1 MRASS
6 SCWRAQSACTHA
18 CASCRFAHSRCMRAP
33 TSCWFAYRRARMR
46 LPRAGVRVDVHACMC
61 LARAGIFDVHEC
73 ICFMLVWTSTC
84 LFASVTCWLAERCA
98 GLRLNVHAC
107 RRHLEAC
114 RCDIQALRPA
124 CRLAVFS
131 CRRVTQCRFCYP
143 RVIFGMTLN
152 VYSAIGSE
160 ALRIVYRPERKAT
173 GHHLK
178 AEAQTG
184 IYHAAFQQCPCIDRP
199 FSVEVLLWPQQ
210 RIVTGLADIQQ
221 IFGIHENAGWTESPL
236 DEHAKYPVRHAL
248 GTIRI
253 VFQALPAR
261 IKEFKTDA
269 AFCFPLPSAHDAGGV
284 LRCQRNGPPPAIV
297 PIDFG

>member
-1 MRASS
+1 M
-6 SCWRAQSACTHA
+6 
-18 CASCRFAHSRCMRAP
+18 FI
-33 TSCWFAYRRARMR
+33 AR
-46 LPRAGVRVDVHACMC
+46 
-61 LARAGIFDVHEC
+61 
-73 ICFMLVWTSTC
+73 
-84 LFASVTCWLAERCA
+84 
-98 GLRLNVHAC
+98 
-107 RRHLEAC
+107 
-114 RCDIQALRPA
+114 
-124 CRLAVFS
+124 
-131 CRRVTQCRFCYP
+131 
-143 RVIFGMTLN
+143 
-152 VYSAIGSE
+152 
-160 ALRIVYRPERKAT
+160 ERKAT
-173 GHHLK
+173 GHQLK
-178 AEAQTG
+178 PEAQTG
-184 IYHAAFQQCPCIDRP
+184 IYHTAFQQCPCIDRP

-297 PIDFG
+297 AIDFG

>member
-131 CRRVTQCRFCYP
+131 CRRVAQCRLCYP

-160 ALRIVYRPERKAT
+160 ALRIVHRPR
-173 GHHLK
+173 
-178 AEAQTG
+178 AEG
-184 IYHAAFQQCPCIDRP
+184 N
-199 FSVEVLLWPQQ
+199 W
-210 RIVTGLADIQQ
+210 
-221 IFGIHENAGWTESPL
+221 SP
-236 DEHAKYPVRHAL
+236 
-248 GTIRI
+248 
-253 VFQALPAR
+253 
-261 IKEFKTDA
+261 IKT
-269 AFCFPLPSAHDAGGV
+269 
-284 LRCQRNGPPPAIV
+284 
-297 PIDFG
+297 

>member
-1 MRASS
+1 MCLMPVCTFEVHA
-6 SCWRAQSACTHA
+6 CTDLVLVCISACTHA
-18 CASCRFAHSRCMRAP
+18 S
-33 TSCWFAYRRARMR
+33 TSCWRARRRARMYV
-46 LPRAGVRVDVHACMC
+46 PRAGLHIRRARMHMLHAGLDIDV
-61 LARAGIFDVHEC
+61 
-73 ICFMLVWTSTC
+73 LVCT
-84 LFASVTCWLAERCA
+84 VTCWLAERCA

-131 CRRVTQCRFCYP
+131 CRRVAQCRLCYP

-152 VYSAIGSE
+152 VYSAIGAE

-184 IYHAAFQQCPCIDRP
+184 IYHTAFQQCPCIDRP

-236 DEHAKYPVRHAL
+236 DEH
-248 GTIRI
+248 
-253 VFQALPAR
+253 
-261 IKEFKTDA
+261 
-269 AFCFPLPSAHDAGGV
+269 
-284 LRCQRNGPPPAIV
+284 
-297 PIDFG
+297 

>member
-1 MRASS
+1 MVRKSGLAASNPAFFVKS
-6 SCWRAQSACTHA
+6 FCGC
-18 CASCRFAHSRCMRAP
+18 
-33 TSCWFAYRRARMR
+33 R
-46 LPRAGVRVDVHACMC
+46 LPFSPGVE
-61 LARAGIFDVHEC
+61 GN
-73 ICFMLVWTSTC
+73 WS
-84 LFASVTCWLAERCA
+84 
-98 GLRLNVHAC
+98 
-107 RRHLEAC
+107 
-114 RCDIQALRPA
+114 
-124 CRLAVFS
+124 
-131 CRRVTQCRFCYP
+131 
-143 RVIFGMTLN
+143 
-152 VYSAIGSE
+152 
-160 ALRIVYRPERKAT
+160 
-173 GHHLK
+173 LK

-184 IYHAAFQQCPCIDRP
+184 IYHTAFQQCPCIDRP

-221 IFGIHENAGWTESPL
+221 IFGIHENAGWTGSPL

-297 PIDFG
+297 PIDFGL